1 MNKATGSQKI
11 NLPAPPPQYN
21 PYTFTQAFDAI
32 RRALLPLISKDEAAP
47 RILLQSQNGTI
58 YELKV
63 NNDGTLVV
71 NTGSSTITLKQ
82 ASV

>member
-11 NLPAPPPQYN
+11 NLPAAPPQYN